1 MKRTISFF
9 TFAFALLSIAVFYL
23 ACDKKD
29 LEIPPPTQ
37 SESSFFSSENEFR
50 TAVLGIYAGLTDYYS
65 ASNSGGGFGSAE
77 LEAFYLPGD
86 DLTLT
91 GSSNF
96 EFFNGLTGSNGKL
109 QQIWKS
115 SYIIIGRANKVLQKI
130 GEVEDN
136 IFTTPGMKN
145 ANEGEALFLRS
156 FAHFMLWN
164 LFGTAPVDTI
174 VVTSSVQFNIPSSSG
189 VALLDQ
195 CVIDLTRA
203 ASILPSTPWDSK
215 NIGRVTA
222 RSAYALLGKVLLFR
236 ANATG
241 NQADYQAAIAAFDQV
256 SGAVLLPNFGDNF
269 TIDLENNDESLFE
282 FQAGRN
288 IIATDQNSWL
298 GNDVCDCGVT
308 GSFFQMFYDGAGT
321 YMGGGRYQPTQKLIS
336 AFEADDPR
344 LPLTMVPAEQ
354 KIVKYVVNGDVN
366 DGAVVS
372 LINNRI
378 IRYSDILLLKAE
390 AVLQSNGS
398 TATAIELVNQ
408 VRTRARN
415 MVGGGTVPAD
425 FNTGETDKTA
435 IMQWIM
441 DERFRELAGEG
452 HRWFDVRRWQ
462 IAGFITMNNA
472 FFSSSNDS
480 DMTFDPHFLY
490 FPIPTNET
498 DVNPNIVQNPG
509 YN

>member
-1 MKRTISFF
+1 M
-9 TFAFALLSIAVFYL
+9 LSGTLFYM
-23 ACDKKD
+23 ACDKNK

-37 SESSFFSSENEFR
+37 SEASFFTTESEFR
-50 TAVLGIYAGLTDYYS
+50 TAVLGIYAGVTDYYS

-86 DLTLT
+86 DLTHT
-91 GSSNF
+91 GTSSF
-96 EFFNGLTGSNGKL
+96 EFFDGLTADNDKL
-109 QQIWKS
+109 KQIWKS
-115 SYIIIGRANKVLQKI
+115 SYIIIGRANKVLEKI
-130 GEVEDN
+130 NTVEGGV
-136 IFTTPGMKN
+136 FVTQGLKE

-174 VVTSSVQFNIPSSSG
+174 VVTSPTQFNIPSSSG
-189 VALLDQ
+189 VQLLDQ

-203 ASILPSTPWDSK
+203 AAILPAGPWDDK
-215 NIGRVTA
+215 NLGRVTA
-222 RSAYALLGKVLLFR
+222 KSAYALLGKVLLFR
-236 ANATG
+236 GNATG
-241 NQADYQAAIAAFDQV
+241 NTADYQAAVTAFDQV
-256 SGAVLLPNFGDNF
+256 AGASLMPDFGANF
-269 TIDLENNDESLFE
+269 TIDAENNAESLFE

-288 IIATDQNSWL
+288 IIAADQNAWL

-308 GSFFQMFYDGAGT
+308 GAYYQMFYDGAGT
-321 YMGGGRYQPTQKLIS
+321 YMAGGRYQPTQKLIA

-354 KIVKYVVNGDVN
+354 RITKYVVNGDVN
-366 DGAVVS
+366 DGAVLS

-378 IRYSDILLLKAE
+378 IRYADVLLMKAE
-390 AVLQSNGS
+390 ATLLSNGS
-398 TATAIELVNQ
+398 TTTAIDLVNQ
-408 VRTRARN
+408 VRTRARD
-415 MVGGGTVPAD
+415 MVPGGTVPA
-425 FNTGETDKTA
+425 NLNNAETSTTT

-452 HRWFDVRRWQ
+452 HRWFDMRRWHM
-462 IAGFITMNNA
+462 AGLIQLNNE
-472 FFSSSNDS
+472 FFSSNNAA
-480 DMTFDPHFLY
+480 DMDFDEHVLY

-509 YN
+509 Y

>member
-1 MKRTISFF
+1 MRLKKSFVTAGFVLISG
-9 TFAFALLSIAVFYL
+9 TFLYL
-23 ACDKKD
+23 ACNKKH

-37 SESSFFSSENEFR
+37 SEESFFKSENEFR

-77 LEAFYLPGD
+77 LEAFYLSGD

-91 GSSNF
+91 VSSNF
-96 EFFNGLTGSNGKL
+96 EFFDGLNGSNDKL
-109 QQIWKS
+109 KQIWKS
-115 SYIIIGRANKVLQKI
+115 SYIIIGRANKVLEKI
-130 GEVEDN
+130 RTVEGGV
-136 IFTTPGMKN
+136 FTTAGLKE

-174 VVTSSVQFNIPSSSG
+174 VVTSPTQFNIPSSSG
-189 VALLDQ
+189 VQLLDQ
-195 CVIDLTRA
+195 VITDLTRA
-203 ASILPSTPWDSK
+203 ATLLPTTPWDDK
-215 NIGRVTA
+215 NTGRVTA
-222 RSAYALLGKVLLFR
+222 KSAYALLGKAYLFR

-241 NQADYQAAIAAFDQV
+241 NTADYQAAVSAFDQIT
-256 SGAVLLPNFGDNF
+256 GASLLPDFGMNF
-269 TIDLENNDESLFE
+269 TIDNENNAESLFE

-288 IIATDQNSWL
+288 IIATDQNAWL

-308 GSFFQMFYDGAGT
+308 GAFYQMFYDGAGT
-321 YMGGGRYQPTQKLIS
+321 YMAAGKYQPTQKLIA
-336 AFEADDPR
+336 AFDPADPR

-354 KIVKYVVNGDVN
+354 RITKYIVNGDVT
-366 DGAVVS
+366 DGAVLS

-378 IRYSDILLLKAE
+378 IRYADVLLMKAE
-390 AVLQSNGS
+390 AVLQSNGDP
-398 TATAIELVNQ
+398 ATAIALVNQ
-408 VRTRARN
+408 VRARARN
-415 MVGGGTVPAD
+415 MVSGGTVPAD
-425 FNTGETDKTA
+425 LSTAETNKTT

-452 HRWFDVRRWQ
+452 HRWFDLRRWQ
-462 IAGFITMNNA
+462 LAGFIQLDNA
-472 FFSSSNDS
+472 FFSSSNES
-480 DMTFDPHFLY
+480 DMDFDAHYLY

-509 YN
+509 Y